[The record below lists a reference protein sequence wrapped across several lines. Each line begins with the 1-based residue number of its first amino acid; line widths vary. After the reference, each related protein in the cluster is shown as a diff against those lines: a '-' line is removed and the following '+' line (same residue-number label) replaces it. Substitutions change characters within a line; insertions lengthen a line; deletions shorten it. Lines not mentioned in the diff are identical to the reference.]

1 MKAFSPNVNVRVPQF
16 DEVKAHFRAHKF
28 TYGLAAGIFLG
39 HILSKSVNKTSQSIT
54 IVLPRE

>member
-28 TYGLAAGIFLG
+28 TYGLVTGVIVAN
-39 HILSKSVNKTSQSIT
+39 ILSRSVSKTSQSIT